1 MWYRFIGAIMV
12 AMSSLP
18 KSLPQV
24 DQIPSP
30 ALLIY
35 PDRVRDNIRIMLEIA
50 GDADRLRPHVKTHKL
65 AEMVRMQMK
74 AGIGKFKC
82 ATLAEAEML
91 GKENAGD
98 ILLAIQPVGPEIA
111 RYVQLAKA
119 FPDAMFSVVVDDAEI
134 IRQLNRSCAEE
145 SIRLGA
151 FLDINVGMNRTG
163 VLPGPEAIARYKL
176 LHEMPFLDVRGLHVY
191 DGHIFGLDPDARTKR
206 VDNAFAPVREL
217 IFRLEQFG
225 FFPPQI
231 VAGGSSSFPVHA
243 RREGV
248 ELSPGTT
255 LLWDFKNL
263 DHLTDLPFN
272 CAALLLTRVVSK
284 PAPQYVCFD
293 LGHKAVAS
301 EMPHPRVRLIGLEDV
316 EYVGHSEEHL
326 VAKTDRWDDI
336 RVGDAYLGIPNHIC
350 PTVALYD
357 HVNIVENDRVTKRW
371 TVAARYRYNTCFET
385 TKREGGR
392 HKGTGA

>member
-1 MWYRFIGAIMV
+1 
-12 AMSSLP
+12 MSSLP
-18 KSLPQV
+18 KALPQV
-24 DQIPSP
+24 DRVSSP

-35 PDRVRDNIRIMLEIA
+35 PDRVRDNIRSMLEIA
-50 GDADRLRPHVKTHKL
+50 GDARRLRPHVKTHKL
-65 AEMVRMQMK
+65 AEIVRMQMA

-91 GKENAGD
+91 GKEKAGD
-98 ILLAIQPVGPEIA
+98 ILLAIQPVGPEIT
-111 RYVQLAKA
+111 RYVQLAKT
-119 FPDAMFSVVVDDAEI
+119 FPDATFSVVLDDTGI
-134 IRQLNRSCAEE
+134 IRKLNRACAAE

-151 FLDINVGMNRTG
+151 FLDVNVGMNRTG
-163 VLPGPEAIARYKL
+163 ALPGPEAIARYKL

-191 DGHIFGLDPDARTKR
+191 DGHIFGLPMDVRTKR
-206 VDNAFAPVREL
+206 VDKAFAPVKEL
-217 IFRLEQFG
+217 ILQLQRFG

-231 VAGGSSSFPVHA
+231 VAGGSTSFPVHA

-263 DHLTDLPFN
+263 DNLTDLPFH

-301 EMPHPRVRLIGLEDV
+301 EMPHPRVRLLGLEDA

-326 VAKTDRWDDI
+326 VAKTDRWDEI

-357 HVNIVENDRVTKRW
+357 HVNIVENGTVTKRW
-371 TVAARYRYNTCFET
+371 KVSARYRFDAFSET
-385 TKREGGR
+385 TKST
-392 HKGTGA
+392 KDTK

>member
-1 MWYRFIGAIMV
+1 MPGACV
-12 AMSSLP
+12 PTL
-18 KSLPQV
+18 
-24 DQIPSP
+24 
-30 ALLIY
+30 
-35 PDRVRDNIRIMLEIA
+35 
-50 GDADRLRPHVKTHKL
+50 KTHKL
-65 AEMVRMQMK
+65 AEIVRLKMEL
-74 AGIGKFKC
+74 GIGKFKC

-91 GKENAGD
+91 GREKAAD
-98 ILLAIQPVGPEIA
+98 ILLAIQPVGPEIDQ
-111 RYVQLAKA
+111 YVQLAKA
-119 FPDAMFSVVVDDAEI
+119 FPDALFSVIVDDAEV

-145 SIRLGA
+145 SIGLGV

-176 LHEMPFLDVRGLHVY
+176 LHQMPFLDVRGLHVY
-191 DGHIFGLDPDARTKR
+191 DGHIFGLSTKVRTKR
-206 VDNAFAPVREL
+206 VDEAFAPVQAM
-217 IFRLEQFG
+217 IASLEQFG
-225 FFPPQI
+225 FPAPQI
-231 VAGGSSSFPVHA
+231 VAGGSTSFPVHA
-243 RREGV
+243 RRPGV

-263 DHLTDLPFN
+263 DHLTDLPFR

-326 VAKTDRWDDI
+326 VAKTDRWEEI
-336 RVGDAYLGIPNHIC
+336 KVGDAYLGIPNHIC

-357 HVNIVENDRVTKRW
+357 HVHIVENDRVTKCW
-371 TVAARYRYNTCFET
+371 NVSARYRF
-385 TKREGGR
+385 
-392 HKGTGA
+392 

>member
-1 MWYRFIGAIMV
+1 MSNGHFSTILAV
-12 AMSSLP
+12 MSSLP
-18 KSLPQV
+18 SALPQV
-24 DQIPSP
+24 DQVPSP

-35 PDRVRDNIRIMLEIA
+35 PDRVRDNIRFMIEVA
-50 GDADRLRPHVKTHKL
+50 GDADRLRPHIKTHKL
-65 AEMVRMQMK
+65 AEIARMQME

-91 GKENAGD
+91 GKEKAAD
-98 ILLAIQPVGPEIA
+98 ILLAIQPVGPEIT

-119 FPDAMFSVVVDDAEI
+119 FPDALFSVVVDDAEV

-145 SIRLGA
+145 SLRLGV

-163 VLPGPEAIARYKL
+163 VLPGPEAIALYKL

-191 DGHIFGLDPDARTKR
+191 DGQIEGLARDVRTKQ
-206 VDNAFAPVREL
+206 VDEAYAPVQAM
-217 IFRLEQFG
+217 IASLEQFG
-225 FFPPQI
+225 YPPPQI
-231 VAGGSSSFPVHA
+231 VAGGSPSFPVHA
-243 RREGV
+243 QREGV

-255 LLWDFKNL
+255 LLWDFEYL
-263 DHLTDLPFN
+263 DNLTDLPFH

-301 EMPHPRVRLIGLEDV
+301 EMPHPRVRLIGLEEI

-357 HVNIVENDRVTKRW
+357 HVNIVENGRVTKRW
-371 TVAARYRYNTCFET
+371 KVSARYRF
-385 TKREGGR
+385 
-392 HKGTGA
+392 